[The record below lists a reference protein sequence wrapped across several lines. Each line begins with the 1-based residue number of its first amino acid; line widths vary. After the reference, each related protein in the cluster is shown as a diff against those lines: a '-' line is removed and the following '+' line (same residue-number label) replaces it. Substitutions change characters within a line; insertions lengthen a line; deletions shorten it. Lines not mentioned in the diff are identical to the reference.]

1 MATQTAGLVR
11 VVDGALV
18 PAPGTWEF
26 DVGHS
31 EISFEGRHLAARV
44 RGRFLKFSGRLIVAE
59 RPSESV
65 AELDIDAT
73 SLFSG
78 FNDRDHHLRSAD
90 WFAVDEYPTIAFRSR
105 SGRHVGWNHW
115 RVNGDLTVRGTTGDV
130 ELDVEFGGADVDPW
144 GNRKLG
150 LEVVASLDREKFGL
164 RWNAPLAS
172 GGWLV
177 GREVTVRASIEA
189 VLAA

>member
-1 MATQTAGLVR
+1 MATQIAELVR

-44 RGRFLKFSGRLIVAE
+44 RGRFLKFNGRLIVAE
-59 RPSESV
+59 SPNDSV
-65 AELDIDAT
+65 AELEIDAT

-78 FNDRDHHLRSAD
+78 FKDRDHHLRSAD
-90 WFAVDEYPTIAFRSR
+90 WFAVDEHPTIAFRSR
-105 SGRHVGWNHW
+105 SGRNVGWNSW
-115 RVNGDLTVRGTTGDV
+115 RVTGDLTVRGITNAV

-164 RWNAPLAS
+164 CWNAPLAS

-177 GREVTVRASIEA
+177 GREVTIRASVEA
-189 VLAA
+189 VLTP

>member
-1 MATQTAGLVR
+1 MRSMATQIAGLVR
-11 VVDGALV
+11 VVDGALG

-59 RPSESV
+59 RPSASV
-65 AELDIDAT
+65 AEREIAPT

-78 FNDRDHHLRSAD
+78 FQDRDHHLRSAD
-90 WFAVDEYPTIAFRSR
+90 WFAVDQYPTIAFRSR

-115 RVNGDLTVRGTTGDV
+115 RGNGDP
-130 ELDVEFGGADVDPW
+130 A
-144 GNRKLG
+144 
-150 LEVVASLDREKFGL
+150 
-164 RWNAPLAS
+164 
-172 GGWLV
+172 
-177 GREVTVRASIEA
+177 GR
-189 VLAA
+189 

>member
-1 MATQTAGLVR
+1 MATQTTGLTR
-11 VVDGALV
+11 EVDGALV

-26 DVGHS
+26 DPGHS

-59 RPSESV
+59 RPDDSV
-65 AELDIDAT
+65 AEVEIDAS

-78 FNDRDHHLRSAD
+78 FKDRDDHLRSAD

-105 SGRHVGWNHW
+105 SGRHIGWNRW
-115 RVNGDLTVRGTTGDV
+115 RVTGDLTVRGITCAVDF
-130 ELDVEFGGADVDPW
+130 DVEFGGAGVDPW

-150 LEVVASLDREKFGL
+150 LELVASLDRERFGL

-177 GREVTVRASIEA
+177 GREVTIRASVEA
-189 VLAA
+189 VLTT